1 MRIKLRKFDLRHE
14 LGGLGM
20 AAVLLL
26 AGALAFSFGVVQ
38 PLEAKS
44 RSVAARLANARALPA
59 ESSSSAARQLGEF
72 YAYLAKPE
80 QTTDWLAKLYA
91 IGQATGVQLAS
102 ASYAS
107 EQAGRLERYQ
117 IVLPVS
123 GSYAQMREFLDRALA
138 EIPVL
143 SLDQMTLKRE
153 SRRDGAVQAELK
165 MTLHMLAKK
174 PAEQQVKKQ

>member
-1 MRIKLRKFDLRHE
+1 MNLGMRFGKLDLRHE

-20 AAVLLL
+20 LALLVL
-26 AGALAFSFGVVQ
+26 AGALAFSFAVVQ

-44 RSVAARLANARALPA
+44 RGVAARLAAARDLPQDG
-59 ESSSSAARQLGEF
+59 SSAASVQLGEF
-72 YAYLAKPE
+72 YKYLAKPE

-102 ASYAS
+102 ATYHS
-107 EQAGRLERYQ
+107 EQAGRIERYQ
-117 IVLPVS
+117 IQLPVS
-123 GSYAQMREFLDRALA
+123 GSYAQMREFLDRSLA

-153 SRRDGAVQAELK
+153 SRRDGTVQAELK
-165 MTLHMLAKK
+165 MTLHMLRK
-174 PAEQQVKKQ
+174 P

>member
-1 MRIKLRKFDLRHE
+1 MRLPKFDLRHE
-14 LGGLGM
+14 LGSLGI
-20 AAVLLL
+20 ASLVLL
-26 AGALAFSFGVVQ
+26 AGAIAFATLVVQ

-44 RSVAARLANARALPA
+44 RGMAARLAAARALPQA
-59 ESSSSAARQLGEF
+59 GPSSAAGNLGEF
-72 YAYLAKPE
+72 YDYLAKPE

-102 ASYAS
+102 ATYRS
-107 EQAGRLERYQ
+107 EHAGRIERYQ

-123 GSYAQMREFLDRALA
+123 GSYAQMRDFLDRSLA

-153 SRRDGAVQAELK
+153 SRNQGEVQAELRLS
-165 MTLHMLAKK
+165 LHLVK
-174 PAEQQVKKQ
+174 P

>member
-1 MRIKLRKFDLRHE
+1 MNLRKLDLRHE
-14 LGGLGM
+14 LGSLGIASLVM
-20 AAVLLL
+20 LAA
-26 AGALAFSFGVVQ
+26 AIAFATLVVQ

-44 RSVAARLANARALPA
+44 RGMAARLAAARALPQDGA
-59 ESSSSAARQLGEF
+59 SSAAGKLGEF
-72 YAYLAKPE
+72 YDYLAKPE
-80 QTTDWLAKLYA
+80 QTTDWLARLYA

-102 ASYAS
+102 ATYRS
-107 EQAGRLERYQ
+107 EHAGRIERYQ

-123 GSYAQMREFLDRALA
+123 GSYAQMRDFLDRSLA

-165 MTLHMLAKK
+165 MTLHMVK
-174 PAEQQVKKQ
+174 P

>member
-1 MRIKLRKFDLRHE
+1 MKLRNFDLRHE
-14 LGGLGM
+14 LGTLGM
-20 AAVLLL
+20 LAALVLG
-26 AGALAFSFGVVQ
+26 AALAFSAAIVQ

-44 RSVAARLANARALPA
+44 RSVAARVAGERASPQANASPA
-59 ESSSSAARQLGEF
+59 AEKLGEF
-72 YAYLAKPE
+72 YDYLAKPE

-102 ASYAS
+102 ATYRS
-107 EQAGRLERYQ
+107 EQAGRIEHYQ

-123 GSYAQMREFLDRALA
+123 GSYAQMREFLDRSLA

-143 SLDQMTLKRE
+143 SLDHMTLKRE

-165 MTLHMLAKK
+165 LTLHM
-174 PAEQQVKKQ
+174 VKKS

>member
-1 MRIKLRKFDLRHE
+1 MNMRMKLRRFDLRHE
-14 LGGLGM
+14 LGPLGV
-20 AAVLLL
+20 AAFVVL
-26 AGALAFSFGVVQ
+26 AAALAFVALAVQ

-44 RSVAARLANARALPA
+44 RSVAARLARSQAFSQ
-59 ESSSSAARQLGEF
+59 ESSSPAQKLEEF
-72 YAYLAKPE
+72 YNYLAKPE

-91 IGQATGVQLAS
+91 IGHATGVELQS
-102 ASYAS
+102 ATYRS
-107 EQAGRLERYQ
+107 EQAGRIERYQ
-117 IVLPVS
+117 IQLPVS

-165 MTLHMLAKK
+165 LTLHMVK
-174 PAEQQVKKQ
+174 EQ